1 MFFLFFPFG
10 DCLCLA
16 SSLAVVPSNFTS
28 GETTVESPPR
38 RSKAYIV
45 SAAICRSFCISFLY
59 PSANWYIYSM
69 HKRSYE
75 TGIIYIYIYIC
86 IHKTSATPQPPKK
99 SISSRKRNH
108 CDFGL
113 Y

>member
-10 DCLCLA
+10 DCLSLA

-75 TGIIYIYIYIC
+75 TGIYIYMY
-86 IHKTSATPQPPKK
+86 T
-99 SISSRKRNH
+99 
-108 CDFGL
+108 
-113 Y
+113 